1 MQDPQVQCFIKRK
14 YKPAFTQDTMPR
26 LLYVSRRPPTEEAHP
41 RLLHAH
47 PEFVEV
53 LLIDEGTPRFLI
65 GDTAYDAKAGD
76 LLIFNSGV
84 VHDELSDMPF
94 GSWCIA
100 VAGLRLPGLRENA
113 FIPEDAPAVYP
124 VGDELPDLRALYDIM
139 HRYISAD
146 RPDCEAFC
154 HRLMLAVL
162 DRVLT
167 ITGSTTLRLPVD
179 PEPTSLGRQVQE
191 YIDQHY
197 SEPLT
202 LHTLGDALHASPYY
216 LSHVFKEVSG
226 YSPMQYLTRRRIGEA
241 QNLLLE
247 TDLPIARIAEMVG
260 YETQNYFN
268 LQFSKYVG
276 MPPRKFR
283 QSLHGKA
290 DASAKD
296 AP

>member
-26 LLYVSRRPPTEEAHP
+26 LLYVSRRPPVQEARP

-47 PEFVEV
+47 PEFAEV
-53 LLIDEGTPRFLI
+53 LLVDHGTPRFLI
-65 GDTAYDAKAGD
+65 GDTAYDTKPGNL
-76 LLIFNSGV
+76 LLINSGV
-84 VHDELSDMPF
+84 VHDELSDRPF

-100 VAGLRLPGLRENA
+100 VAGLQLPGLRENA
-113 FIPEDAPAVYP
+113 LIADDAPAVYP
-124 VGDELPDLRALYDIM
+124 VGEELPDLRALYDIM
-139 HRYISAD
+139 HRYIATD

-154 HRLMLAVL
+154 HRLMLALL

-167 ITGSTTLRLPVD
+167 ITGSTTLRLSVD
-179 PEPTSLGRQVQE
+179 TEPSSLGHQVQE
-191 YIDQHY
+191 YIDRHY

-202 LHTLGDALHASPYY
+202 LQALGDALHASPYY

-247 TDLPIARIAEMVG
+247 TDLPIARIAELVG
-260 YETQNYFN
+260 YDTQNYFN
-268 LQFSKYVG
+268 LQFSKHVG

-283 QSLHGKA
+283 QSLHGEA
-290 DASAKD
+290 GAGIEM
-296 AP
+296 P